1 MEGAAARSAVVAIV
15 LHRLPSPFIVGAPF
29 QLPPYRQQGHRI
41 HGDSPV
47 FRDEMK
53 MRSGHPAG
61 SPHLP
66 DNLPLLHRVA
76 RCDQDLAHVQVG
88 RADSAAVIEE
98 HCVAG
103 VVEVAGKRHD
113 AVVAAAGDRLG
124 RSTIHVL
131 QLESELRASGVAL
144 VLLRGGT
151 DTSTPAGIAMF
162 QMLAVF
168 AELECATIRAR
179 IKSALAHKRAQG
191 VKLGAP
197 KRLDDAEIR
206 RLKAA
211 TPDLSI
217 REIAARCRC
226 SNSAVARVLSM

>member
-1 MEGAAARSAVVAIV
+1 MQAAIYCRASTEEQTVAHQLSACPDEITRRGWTVAAEFSDEGISGSTTSRPALDAM
-15 LHRLPSPFIVGAPF
+15 LVGV
-29 QLPPYRQQGHRI
+29 R
-41 HGDSPV
+41 
-47 FRDEMK
+47 
-53 MRSGHPAG
+53 AG
-61 SPHLP
+61 
-66 DNLPLLHRVA
+66 RY
-76 RCDQDLAHVQVG
+76 
-88 RADSAAVIEE
+88 
-98 HCVAG
+98 
-103 VVEVAGKRHD
+103 D